1 MLVSRCVPSGFFWGF
16 LRVPRETNLS
26 AGHIYT
32 LHIHIYIYIDRG
44 IRAVREGL
52 ILKMTIMFSQQ
63 ALEWP
68 PK

>member
-1 MLVSRCVPSGFFWGF
+1 MFLLGSSGGFSGF
-16 LRVPRETNLS
+16 LAKPICQQV
-26 AGHIYT
+26 IY
-32 LHIHIYIYIDRG
+32 IHYIYIYIYIDRG